1 MEATA
6 ERTRDACVVI
16 INVDKSVGWSDIEA
30 DSAVPGLRSIGISR
44 LKKSGRLIP
53 VAVVR
58 IPRVLEEWVVRVERT
73 APAPEERIVM
83 EESAGDGAIAI
94 ATMEV
99 TTTIVIEV
107 SATIIAPHRVG
118 VGIPWAGWAGFAG
131 PRSRCP
137 LRMSPAT
144 CVPATMALR
153 EHGWADCGENERD
166 GDCRCDSFETLDCPN
181 VDGIHGALLSTLS
194 RAINLP
200 VTKSPKCGAKRSHR
214 PRQPVCQRTLWSAA
228 IV

>member
-30 DSAVPGLRSIGISR
+30 DSAVPGLRSIGIGR

-58 IPRVLEEWVVRVERT
+58 IPRVLEGWVVRVERT

-83 EESAGDGAIAI
+83 EESAWDGAIVI

-107 SATIIAPHRVG
+107 SSTATIIAPHRVG
-118 VGIPWAGWAGFAG
+118 VGIPWAGWARFAG
-131 PRSRCP
+131 PRSRC
-137 LRMSPAT
+137 A
-144 CVPATMALR
+144 
-153 EHGWADCGENERD
+153 
-166 GDCRCDSFETLDCPN
+166 
-181 VDGIHGALLSTLS
+181 
-194 RAINLP
+194 
-200 VTKSPKCGAKRSHR
+200 
-214 PRQPVCQRTLWSAA
+214 
-228 IV
+228 